1 MEEVWEDV
9 FEELD
14 ELSEVVG
21 VMNMMLVVVNICV
34 GHVACRV
41 AYYFTDM
48 TDISV

>member
-34 GHVACRV
+34 GHVA
-41 AYYFTDM
+41 
-48 TDISV
+48 